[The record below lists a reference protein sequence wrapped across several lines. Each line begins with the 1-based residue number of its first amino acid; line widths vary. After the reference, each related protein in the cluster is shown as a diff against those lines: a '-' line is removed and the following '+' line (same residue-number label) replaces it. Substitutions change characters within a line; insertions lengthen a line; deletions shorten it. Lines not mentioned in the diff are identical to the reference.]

1 VFLQSAIITIVLFT
15 YLITFAKK
23 YLKVSQS
30 TILQKYQN
38 SSLLN
43 QLNDLLDKNTKKL
56 FLSGITGSF
65 KSVVLAH
72 CINDEAHMVILND
85 KEEAAYFYNDLV
97 QLLGEDKIFFLPS
110 SYKRSPE
117 YGNIESS
124 NIILRTEALN
134 FLGANKKAGIVVSY
148 PLAIFEKVPTNEQL
162 SDYTLNITTKEK
174 LDISFV
180 TEVLNE
186 YQFQRVDFVYE
197 PGQYSVR
204 GSIIDIYSFAN
215 EDPYRIDFFG
225 DEVDSIRTFDLEN
238 QLSKTRL
245 DDIAIIPNLSTKNS
259 DINHISLFDFVNKKN
274 RIWVYDIDFIGANIE
289 EAHLKIK
296 HRHSQRE
303 KEENIPPL
311 DLFINKED
319 FLSQLESLYVIEFG
333 KKSYFS
339 ESVELTFQITP
350 QPVFNKNFDLLEED
364 LLSNEEK
371 GYKSFILSDNAKQ
384 HERLFAIFEDKESK
398 ASFTPLNKTLHEGFI
413 DHDISCCFYTD
424 HQIFERYHKFSLR
437 TDKARMAK
445 QALSLK
451 ELSRLNP
458 GDFVVHVD
466 HGIGRFGGL
475 VTSEVNG
482 KQQEAIRLVF
492 KDNDV
497 LLVSI
502 HSLHRISKYKSKDGD
517 APRINKLGT
526 AAWQKLKDKTKKKV
540 KDIARELISLYAQRK
555 QEPGFAYSPDSYLQ
569 TELEASFIY
578 EDTPDQ
584 EKSTRMV
591 KEAMERETPMDL
603 LVCGDVGF
611 GKTEIAIRAA
621 FKAVTDNKQVAILV
635 PTTILAMQHYNT
647 FKERLKDF
655 PCEIDYIS
663 RLRKP
668 KDIKQ
673 ALLRLKNGE
682 VNIIIGTHRLIGK
695 DVEFKDMGLLIID
708 EEQRFGVSIKEKLKR
723 IKVNVDTLTLTATPI
738 PRTLQFSLMGARD
751 LSILNTPPPNRHPI
765 LTELHT
771 INDEIIKEALSY
783 EIDRNGQ
790 VFFIHNRV
798 QNIYEVEAMVN
809 RILPSAKTIVAH
821 GQMDGPTLEKI
832 MLGFING
839 DFDVLIA
846 TTIIESG
853 LDIPNANTIV
863 INNAH
868 QFGLS
873 ELHQLRGRVG
883 RSNKKAF
890 CYLLAPPLTSV
901 TQEAR
906 RRLKIIE
913 EFSDLGSGFN
923 ISMQDLDI
931 RGAGNLLGGEQSG
944 FIADIG
950 FETYHRILNEAI
962 LELKETE
969 FKELYTQEITEAT
982 DKNIKFVSDCTIET
996 DARLLIPEDYVENI
1010 AERMQLYRKLDGLKD
1025 EEDLNKLNIEL
1036 IDRFGKIPD
1045 TTIEL
1050 IKVVQIRWLAIDL
1063 GIEKIIFKNNKLIIY
1078 FVSNQES
1085 PYYQSAVFS
1094 GILAYL
1100 QTQSKEVK
1108 MKEKSN
1114 KLSLVFPKVNSITQ
1128 IKSIF
1133 DEMHERVLNTQKNN

>member
-1 VFLQSAIITIVLFT
+1 MNQSN
-15 YLITFAKK
+15 
-23 YLKVSQS
+23 
-30 TILQKYQN
+30 ILSEYQN
-38 SSLLN
+38 N
-43 QLNDLLDKNTKKL
+43 PIFEQLKDAINKKEQHI
-56 FLSGITGSF
+56 FVSGTTGSF
-65 KSVVLAH
+65 KSVVLAKTLE
-72 CINDEAHMVILND
+72 NNAHLAILND
-85 KEEAAYFYNDLV
+85 KEEAAYFYNDLA
-97 QLLGEDKIFFLPS
+97 QLLGEDVVYFLPS
-110 SYKRSPE
+110 TYKRSPE
-117 YGNIESS
+117 YGNLESS

-134 FLGANKKAGIVVSY
+134 YLANTKKAGIVVTY
-148 PLAIFEKVPTNEQL
+148 PLALFEKVPTNSQL
-162 SDYTLNITTKEK
+162 EDATLNIKTGEQ

-186 YQFQRVDFVYE
+186 YQFERVDFVYE
-197 PGQYSVR
+197 PGQFSVR
-204 GSIIDIYSFAN
+204 GSIIDIYSFAH

-238 QLSKTRL
+238 QLSKTKL
-245 DDIAIIPNLSTKNS
+245 NDIAIIPNLSTG
-259 DINHISLFDFVNKKN
+259 DGLEHIPLLEFLNTETK
-274 RIWVYDIDFIGANIE
+274 IWAYDIDFIIE
-289 EAHLKIK
+289 KIKDAHLKIV
-296 HRHSQRE
+296 HRNSQKSE
-303 KEENIPPL
+303 DETIPSANQFVNGD
-311 DLFINKED
+311 DLQK
-319 FLSQLESLYVIEFG
+319 QLASKQSIQFG
-333 KKSYFS
+333 KKSYYKDACEIKFK
-339 ESVELTFQITP
+339 TTP
-350 QPVFNKNFDLLEED
+350 QPAFNKNFDLLEED
-364 LLSNEEK
+364 LLSKEEG
-371 GYKSFILSDNAKQ
+371 GYTCFILADNPKQ
-384 HERLFAIFEDKESK
+384 HERLTAIFEDKESK
-398 ASFTPLNKTLHEGFI
+398 VHYTAQSKTLHEGFI
-413 DHDISCCFYTD
+413 DHDQQNCFYTD

-437 TDKARMAK
+437 TDKARVAK
-445 QALSLK
+445 QAISLK
-451 ELSRLNP
+451 EISRLNP
-458 GDFVVHVD
+458 GDYVVHID

-475 VTSEVNG
+475 VNQEVNG
-482 KQQEAIRLVF
+482 KRQEAIRLVF
-492 KDNDV
+492 RDNDV

-502 HSLHRISKYKSKDGD
+502 HSLHRISKYKSKEGEP
-517 APRINKLGT
+517 PRINKLGT
-526 AAWQKLKDKTKKKV
+526 AAWQKVKDKTKKKV
-540 KDIARELISLYAQRK
+540 KDIARELIALYAQRK
-555 QEPGFAYSPDSYLQ
+555 QEPGYAFSPDSYLQ

-584 EKSTRMV
+584 EKSTRLV
-591 KEAMERETPMDL
+591 KEAMEKETPMDM

-621 FKAVTDNKQVAILV
+621 FKAVADNKQVAVLV

-647 FKERLKDF
+647 FRERLKDF
-655 PCEIDYIS
+655 PCEIDYVS

-668 KDIKQ
+668 KEIKQ
-673 ALLRLKNGE
+673 ALNNLKNGE
-682 VNIIIGTHRLIGK
+682 VNILIGTHRLIGK

-708 EEQRFGVSIKEKLKR
+708 EEQRFGVSIKEKLKK
-723 IKVNVDTLTLTATPI
+723 IKINVDTLTLTATPI

-771 INDEIIKEALSY
+771 INDEIIKEAISY

-798 QNIYEVEAMVN
+798 QNIFEVEAMVN
-809 RILPSAKTIVAH
+809 RIMPTVKTVVAH
-821 GQMDGPTLEKI
+821 GQMEGGQLEKI
-832 MLGFING
+832 MLDFING
-839 DFDVLIA
+839 DYDVLIA

-853 LDIPNANTIV
+853 LDIPNANTII
-863 INNAH
+863 INNANH
-868 QFGLS
+868 FGLS

-969 FKELYTQEITEAT
+969 FKDLYKEEINQAI

-996 DARLLIPEDYVENI
+996 DAKLLLPDDYVENV
-1010 AERMQLYRKLDGLKD
+1010 AERMQLYRKLDGLKNED
-1025 EEDLNKLNIEL
+1025 ELDAFKNEL
-1036 IDRFGKIPD
+1036 TDRFGQIPE
-1045 TTIEL
+1045 TSMEL
-1050 IKVVQIRWLAIDL
+1050 IQVVQIRWKAIDL

-1085 PYYQSAVFS
+1085 PYYQSPVFT
-1094 GILAYL
+1094 GILGYL
-1100 QTQSKEVK
+1100 QTKSKDVK
-1108 MKEKSN
+1108 MKEKGG
-1114 KLSLVFPKVNSITQ
+1114 KLSMVFPIIDTITSVKT
-1128 IKSIF
+1128 IFDDIHDSIF
-1133 DEMHERVLNTQKNN
+1133 TEK

>member
-1 VFLQSAIITIVLFT
+1 MSHSDILNKYNNSKLLTQFT
-15 YLITFAKK
+15 NHIK
-23 YLKVSQS
+23 
-30 TILQKYQN
+30 N
-38 SSLLN
+38 
-43 QLNDLLDKNTKKL
+43 NTKRL
-56 FLSGITGSF
+56 FLSGTTGSF
-65 KSVVLAH
+65 KSLLAAASLEKNQH
-72 CINDEAHMVILND
+72 LIILND
-85 KEEAAYFYNDLV
+85 KEEAAYFYNDLT
-97 QLLGEDKIFFLPS
+97 QLTGDEKIYFLPS

-117 YGNIESS
+117 YGNIDES

-134 FLGANKKAGIVVSY
+134 FLSSGNNDGIVVSY
-148 PLAIFEKVPTNEQL
+148 PLAIFEKVPTNQIL
-162 SDYTLNITTKEK
+162 NDCTLNIQTGEK

-186 YQFQRVDFVYE
+186 YEFKREDFVYE
-197 PGQYSVR
+197 PGQFSVR
-204 GSIIDIYSFAN
+204 GSIVDIYSFAN
-215 EDPYRIDFFG
+215 EDPYRVDFFG
-225 DEVDSIRTFDLEN
+225 DEVDSIRTFNLEN
-238 QLSKTRL
+238 QLSIEKL
-245 DDIAIIPNLSTKNS
+245 DKIAIIPN
-259 DINHISLFDFVNKKN
+259 INKQKDTEKISLVEFLSPEIFIWAYDFSF
-274 RIWVYDIDFIGANIE
+274 IYDNIA

-296 HRHSQRE
+296 HRENQRAE
-303 KEENIPPL
+303 SEAVPSLNLFNDNIEICTL
-311 DLFINKED
+311 IEHKKT
-319 FLSQLESLYVIEFG
+319 IEFG
-333 KKSYFS
+333 KKSFFKDS
-339 ESVELTFQITP
+339 LEITFNTSP
-350 QPVFNKNFDLLEED
+350 QPVFNKNFNLLEEN
-364 LLSNEEK
+364 LLTNEEK
-371 GYKSFILSDNAKQ
+371 GYERYILSDNPKQ
-384 HERLFAIFEDKESK
+384 HDRLRDIFKDLNSK
-398 ASFTPLNKTLHEGFI
+398 ISYTPLSTTLHEGFI
-413 DHDISCCFYTD
+413 DNDSKFCFYTD

-437 TDKARMAK
+437 TDKARIAK
-445 QALSLK
+445 QAISLK

-458 GDFVVHVD
+458 GDYVVHID

-475 VTSEVNG
+475 VTTNENG
-482 KQQEAIRLVF
+482 KPQEAIRLVF
-492 KDNDV
+492 RDNDI

-502 HSLHRISKYKSKDGD
+502 HSLHRISKYKSKDSEP
-517 APRINKLGT
+517 PRINKLGT
-526 AAWQKLKDKTKKKV
+526 TAWQKIKDKTKKKV

-555 QEPGFAYSPDSYLQ
+555 EEPGFAFSPDSYLQ

-584 EKSTRMV
+584 EKTTHLV
-591 KEAMERETPMDL
+591 KEAMEKDIPMDM

-621 FKAVTDNKQVAILV
+621 FKAVTDNKQVAVLV

-668 KDIKQ
+668 KEIKQ
-673 ALLRLKNGE
+673 ALTKLKTGE
-682 VNIIIGTHRLIGK
+682 ISIIIGTHRLIGK

-708 EEQRFGVSIKEKLKR
+708 EEQRFGVSIKEKLKK

-771 INDEIIKEALSY
+771 INDEIIKEAISY
-783 EIDRNGQ
+783 EVDRNGQ

-798 QNIYEVEAMVN
+798 QNIFEIEAMIN
-809 RILPSAKTIVAH
+809 RILPGVKTVVAH
-821 GQMDGPTLEKI
+821 GQMDGPQLEKI
-832 MLGFING
+832 MLDFING
-839 DFDVLIA
+839 DYDVLIA

-853 LDIPNANTIV
+853 LDIPNANTII
-863 INNAH
+863 INNANH
-868 QFGLS
+868 FGLS

-969 FKELYTQEITEAT
+969 FKELYKEEINRKA
-982 DKNIKFVSDCTIET
+982 DKNIQFVTDCSIET
-996 DARLLIPEDYVENI
+996 DALLVLPDQYIENV

-1025 EEDLNKLNIEL
+1025 EDELNNFKSEL
-1036 IDRFGKIPD
+1036 IDRFGPIPE
-1045 TTIEL
+1045 TTQELIQVVQLRWKAIEL
-1050 IKVVQIRWLAIDL
+1050 GV
-1063 GIEKIIFKNNKLIIY
+1063 EKIVYKNGKLLIY

-1085 PYYQSAVFS
+1085 PYYQSSIFTGILGFLQAKAKTAKMQEKNNKLRLAIPSVKDINTIKDLFDKIHSFVFS
-1094 GILAYL
+1094 G
-1100 QTQSKEVK
+1100 E
-1108 MKEKSN
+1108 
-1114 KLSLVFPKVNSITQ
+1114 
-1128 IKSIF
+1128 
-1133 DEMHERVLNTQKNN
+1133 

>member
-1 VFLQSAIITIVLFT
+1 M
-15 YLITFAKK
+15 
-23 YLKVSQS
+23 SQS
-30 TILQKYQN
+30 EILNKYNTSKLLTQLKNLIKDN
-38 SSLLN
+38 S
-43 QLNDLLDKNTKKL
+43 KRL
-56 FLSGITGSF
+56 FLSGATGSF
-65 KSVVLAH
+65 KSLLVAESLNNNQH
-72 CINDEAHMVILND
+72 LIILND
-85 KEEAAYFYNDLV
+85 KEEAAYFYNDLI
-97 QLLGEDKIFFLPS
+97 QLIGDEKIYFLPS

-117 YGNIESS
+117 YGNVDAS

-134 FLGANKKAGIVVSY
+134 FLSSGENDGIVVSY
-148 PLAIFEKVPTNEQL
+148 PLAIFEKVPTNEL
-162 SDYTLNITTKEK
+162 LNDCTLNIKTGEK

-186 YQFQRVDFVYE
+186 YEFNREDFVYE
-197 PGQYSVR
+197 PGQFSVR
-204 GSIIDIYSFAN
+204 GSIVDIYSFAN

-238 QLSKTRL
+238 QLSIEKL
-245 DDIAIIPNLSTKNS
+245 DKIAIIPN
-259 DINHISLFDFVNKKN
+259 INKQQDTDKISLFDFLSPDTF
-274 RIWVYDIDFIGANIE
+274 IWAYDFNFIFDNIA

-296 HRHSQRE
+296 HRNSQRE
-303 KEENIPPL
+303 ESEEVPSL
-311 DLFINKED
+311 SLFCDETEIHKRIIEKKT
-319 FLSQLESLYVIEFG
+319 IEFG
-333 KKSYFS
+333 KKSIFKDS
-339 ESVELTFQITP
+339 TEITFNTSP
-350 QPVFNKNFDLLEED
+350 QPAFNKNFNLLEED

-371 GYKSFILSDNAKQ
+371 GYERYILSDNPKQ
-384 HERLFAIFEDKESK
+384 HDRLRDIFKDLNSK
-398 ASFTPLNKTLHEGFI
+398 ISYTPLSKTLHEGFI
-413 DHDISCCFYTD
+413 DNDSKFCFYTD

-437 TDKARMAK
+437 TDKARIAK
-445 QALSLK
+445 QAISLK

-458 GDFVVHVD
+458 GDYVVHVD

-475 VTSEVNG
+475 VTTNENG
-482 KQQEAIRLVF
+482 KPQEAIRLVF
-492 KDNDV
+492 RDNDI

-502 HSLHRISKYKSKDGD
+502 HSLHRISKYKSKDSEP
-517 APRINKLGT
+517 PRINKLGT
-526 AAWQKLKDKTKKKV
+526 AAWQKIKDKTKKKV

-555 QEPGFAYSPDSYLQ
+555 QEPGFAFSPDSYLQ

-584 EKSTRMV
+584 EKTTQLV
-591 KEAMERETPMDL
+591 KEAMEKDTPMDM

-621 FKAVTDNKQVAILV
+621 FKAVTDNKQVAVLV

-673 ALLRLKNGE
+673 ALTKLKTGE
-682 VNIIIGTHRLIGK
+682 VSIIIGTHRLIGK

-708 EEQRFGVSIKEKLKR
+708 EEQRFGVSIKEKLKK

-771 INDEIIKEALSY
+771 INDEIIKEAISY
-783 EIDRNGQ
+783 EVDRNGQ

-798 QNIYEVEAMVN
+798 QNIFEIEAMIN
-809 RILPSAKTIVAH
+809 RILPEVKTVVAH
-821 GQMDGPTLEKI
+821 GQMDGPQLEKI
-832 MLGFING
+832 MLDFING
-839 DFDVLIA
+839 DYDVLIA

-853 LDIPNANTIV
+853 LDIPNANTII
-863 INNAH
+863 INNANH
-868 QFGLS
+868 FGLS

-969 FKELYTQEITEAT
+969 FKELYEEEIHQKA
-982 DKNIKFVSDCTIET
+982 DKNIQFVTDCTIET
-996 DARLLIPEDYVENI
+996 DALLVLPDQYIENV

-1025 EEDLNKLNIEL
+1025 EEELNGFKSEL
-1036 IDRFGKIPD
+1036 ADRFGPIPE
-1045 TTIEL
+1045 TTEEL
-1050 IKVVQIRWLAIDL
+1050 IQVVQIRWKAIEL
-1063 GIEKIIFKNNKLIIY
+1063 GVEKIVFKNGKLLIY

-1085 PYYQSAVFS
+1085 PYYQSPVFTGILGFLQAKAKTAKMQEKNNKLRLAIPSVKDISKIKQLFDNIHSFVFS
-1094 GILAYL
+1094 
-1100 QTQSKEVK
+1100 E
-1108 MKEKSN
+1108 E
-1114 KLSLVFPKVNSITQ
+1114 
-1128 IKSIF
+1128 
-1133 DEMHERVLNTQKNN
+1133 

>member
-1 VFLQSAIITIVLFT
+1 MVQSEILNKYNNSKLLTQLKN
-15 YLITFAKK
+15 LIK
-23 YLKVSQS
+23 
-30 TILQKYQN
+30 
-38 SSLLN
+38 
-43 QLNDLLDKNTKKL
+43 DNTKRL
-56 FLSGITGSF
+56 FLSGTTGSF
-65 KSVVLAH
+65 KSLLVAQTYCNNQH
-72 CINDEAHMVILND
+72 FIILND
-85 KEEAAYFYNDLV
+85 KEEAAYFYNDLT
-97 QLLGEDKIFFLPS
+97 QLIGDENVYFLPS
-110 SYKRSPE
+110 TYKRSPE
-117 YGNIESS
+117 YGNIDSS

-134 FLGANKKAGIVVSY
+134 FLSSSTNEGIVVSY
-148 PLAIFEKVPTNEQL
+148 PTAIFEKVPSNQSL
-162 SDYTLNITTKEK
+162 NDCTLNIKTGEK

-186 YQFQRVDFVYE
+186 YEFKREDFVYE
-197 PGQYSVR
+197 PGQFSVR
-204 GSIIDIYSFAN
+204 GSIVDIYSFAN

-238 QLSKTRL
+238 QLSIEKL
-245 DDIAIIPNLSTKNS
+245 DKIAIIPN
-259 DINHISLFDFVNKKN
+259 INKQQETDKISLFEFLGKDII
-274 RIWVYDIDFIGANIE
+274 IWAYDINFISDNIKD
-289 EAHLKIK
+289 AHLKIK
-296 HRHSQRE
+296 HRNSQ
-303 KEENIPPL
+303 KEESENIPSESNFSNEL
-311 DLFINKED
+311 EIINL
-319 FLSQLESLYVIEFG
+319 LSSKKTIEFG
-333 KKSYFS
+333 KRSYFKDYT
-339 ESVELTFQITP
+339 ELKFNTSP
-350 QPVFNKNFDLLEED
+350 QPTFNKNFNLLEQD

-371 GYKSFILSDNAKQ
+371 GYDRFILSDNPKQ
-384 HERLFAIFEDKESK
+384 HDRLRDIFNDLNSK
-398 ASFTPLNKTLHEGFI
+398 ISYTPLSKTLHEGFI
-413 DHDISCCFYTD
+413 DNDSKYCFYTD
-424 HQIFERYHKFSLR
+424 HQIFERYHKFNLR
-437 TDKARMAK
+437 TDKSRIAK
-445 QALSLK
+445 QAISLK

-458 GDFVVHVD
+458 GDYVVHVD

-475 VTSEVNG
+475 VTTNENG
-482 KQQEAIRLVF
+482 KPQEAIRLVF
-492 KDNDV
+492 RDNDI

-502 HSLHRISKYKSKDGD
+502 HSLHRISKYKSKDSEP
-517 APRINKLGT
+517 PRINKLGT
-526 AAWQKLKDKTKKKV
+526 AAWQKIKDKTKKKV

-584 EKSTRMV
+584 EKSTRLV
-591 KEAMERETPMDL
+591 KEAMEKNTPMDM

-621 FKAVTDNKQVAILV
+621 FKAITDNKQVAVLV

-655 PCEIDYIS
+655 PCEINYIS

-668 KDIKQ
+668 KEIKQ
-673 ALLRLKNGE
+673 ALTQLKTGE

-695 DVEFKDMGLLIID
+695 DVEFKDLGLLIID
-708 EEQRFGVSIKEKLKR
+708 EEQRFGVSIKEKLKK

-771 INDEIIKEALSY
+771 INDEIIKEAISY
-783 EIDRNGQ
+783 EVDRNGQ

-798 QNIYEVEAMVN
+798 QNIFEIEAMVN
-809 RILPSAKTIVAH
+809 RILPEVKTVVAH
-821 GQMDGPTLEKI
+821 GQMDGPQLEKI
-832 MLGFING
+832 MLDFING

-853 LDIPNANTIV
+853 LDIPNANTII
-863 INNAH
+863 INNANH
-868 QFGLS
+868 FGLS

-923 ISMQDLDI
+923 IAMQDLDI

-969 FKELYTQEITEAT
+969 FKELYEEEINQKA
-982 DKNIKFVSDCTIET
+982 DKNIQFVTDCTIET
-996 DARLLIPEDYVENI
+996 DALLVLPDQYIENV

-1025 EEDLNKLNIEL
+1025 EEELDSFNAEL
-1036 IDRFGKIPD
+1036 IDRFGPIPE
-1045 TTIEL
+1045 TTQEL
-1050 IKVVQIRWLAIDL
+1050 IQVVQIRWKAIEL
-1063 GIEKIIFKNNKLIIY
+1063 GIEKIVFKNGKLLIY

-1085 PYYQSAVFS
+1085 PYYQSPVFT
-1094 GILAYL
+1094 GILGYL
-1100 QTQSKEVK
+1100 QTQAKTAK
-1108 MKEKSN
+1108 MQEKNN
-1114 KLSLVFPKVNSITQ
+1114 KLRLTFSSIKDINTIKQLFDNLHSHVFS
-1128 IKSIF
+1128 
-1133 DEMHERVLNTQKNN
+1133 EE

>member
-1 VFLQSAIITIVLFT
+1 MTQSIILNKYSSSDQIN
-15 YLITFAKK
+15 LIKSLIKEKK
-23 YLKVSQS
+23 QR
-30 TILQKYQN
+30 
-38 SSLLN
+38 
-43 QLNDLLDKNTKKL
+43 L
-56 FLSGITGSF
+56 FLSGTTGSF
-65 KSVVLAH
+65 KSILVAGALDKNQHLVV
-72 CINDEAHMVILND
+72 LND
-85 KEEAAYFYNDLV
+85 KEEAAYFYNDLI
-97 QLLGEDKIFFLPS
+97 QLLGDDNVYFLPS
-110 SYKRSPE
+110 TYKRSPE
-117 YGNIESS
+117 YGNIDDS

-134 FLGANKKAGIVVSY
+134 FLSTQNTQGIVVSY
-148 PLAIFEKVPTNEQL
+148 PLAIFEKVPTNENL
-162 SDYTLNITTKEK
+162 NDCTLNIKTGEK

-180 TEVLNE
+180 TEMLNE
-186 YQFQRVDFVYE
+186 YEFKRVDFVYE
-197 PGQYSVR
+197 PGQFSVR
-204 GSIIDIYSFAN
+204 GSIVDIYSFAN

-238 QLSKTRL
+238 QLSIHKL
-245 DDIAIIPNLSTKNS
+245 DSIAIIPNLNNQQNS
-259 DINHISLFDFVNKKN
+259 DKISLINFLSPETTV
-274 RIWVYDIDFIGANIE
+274 WTYDINFISDKIK
-289 EAHLKIK
+289 EAHIKIK
-296 HRHSQRE
+296 HRHSE
-303 KEENIPPL
+303 KSESETIPSL
-311 DLFINKED
+311 NNFIDKSEII
-319 FLSQLESLYVIEFG
+319 SSLESLNTVEFG
-333 KKSYFS
+333 KKSFFKEYKEISFNTS
-339 ESVELTFQITP
+339 P
-350 QPVFNKNFDLLEED
+350 QPAFNKNFDLLEQD
-364 LLSNEEK
+364 LLTNEEK
-371 GYKSFILSDNAKQ
+371 GYERFILSDNPKQ
-384 HERLFAIFEDKESK
+384 HERLRDIFKDLDSTI
-398 ASFTPLNKTLHEGFI
+398 SFTPLEKTLHEGFI
-413 DHDISCCFYTD
+413 DHDSNFCFYTD

-437 TDKARMAK
+437 TDKARIAK
-445 QALSLK
+445 QAISLK

-458 GDFVVHVD
+458 GDYVVHVD

-475 VTSEVNG
+475 VTSNVNG
-482 KQQEAIRLVF
+482 KPQEAIRLVF
-492 KDNDV
+492 RDNDV

-502 HSLHRISKYKSKDGD
+502 HSLHRISKYKSKDGEP
-517 APRINKLGT
+517 PRINKLGT
-526 AAWQKLKDKTKKKV
+526 AAWQKIKDKTKKKV

-555 QEPGFAYSPDSYLQ
+555 QEPGFAFSPDSYLQ

-584 EKSTRMV
+584 EKSTRLV
-591 KEAMERETPMDL
+591 KEAMEKETPMDM

-621 FKAVTDNKQVAILV
+621 FKAITDNKQVAVLV
-635 PTTILAMQHYNT
+635 PTTILAMQHFNT
-647 FKERLKDF
+647 FKDRLKDF

-668 KDIKQ
+668 KEIKQ
-673 ALLRLKNGE
+673 ALNRLKTGE
-682 VNIIIGTHRLIGK
+682 LNIIIGTHRLIGK

-708 EEQRFGVSIKEKLKR
+708 EEQRFGVSIKEKLKK
-723 IKVNVDTLTLTATPI
+723 IKINVDTLTLTATPI

-771 INDEIIKEALSY
+771 INDEIIKEAISY

-798 QNIYEVEAMVN
+798 QNIFEIEAMIN
-809 RILPSAKTIVAH
+809 RILPNVKTIVAH
-821 GQMDGPTLEKI
+821 GQMDGPQLEKI

-839 DFDVLIA
+839 DYDVLIA

-853 LDIPNANTIV
+853 LDIPNANTII
-863 INNAH
+863 INNANH
-868 QFGLS
+868 FGLS

-969 FKELYTQEITEAT
+969 FKDLYQEEINQKV
-982 DKNIKFVSDCTIET
+982 DKNIQFVNDCTIET
-996 DARLLIPEDYVENI
+996 DALLVIPDTYVENV

-1025 EEDLNKLNIEL
+1025 ENEL
-1036 IDRFGKIPD
+1036 EEFRSELTDRFGPIPD
-1045 TTIEL
+1045 SSLEL
-1050 IKVVQIRWLAIDL
+1050 IQVVQIRWKAIEL
-1063 GIEKIIFKNNKLIIY
+1063 GVEKIIFKNNKLLIY

-1085 PYYQSAVFS
+1085 PYYQSPVFTS
-1094 GILAYL
+1094 ILGYL
-1100 QTQSKEVK
+1100 QTKAKTAK
-1108 MKEKSN
+1108 MQEKNN
-1114 KLSLVFPKVNSITQ
+1114 KLRLAVPSIKNVNG
-1128 IKSIF
+1128 IKQLFDDMHNHIF
-1133 DEMHERVLNTQKNN
+1133 TEN

>member
-1 VFLQSAIITIVLFT
+1 MSPSNIIN
-15 YLITFAKK
+15 
-23 YLKVSQS
+23 Q
-30 TILQKYQN
+30 YQN
-38 SSLLN
+38 NPLIN
-43 QLNDLLDKNTKKL
+43 QLNEAINQHKNI
-56 FLSGITGSF
+56 FASGTTGSF
-65 KSVVLAH
+65 KSVVLAS
-72 CINDEAHMVILND
+72 CYPNGAHLAIMSD
-85 KEEAAYFYNDLV
+85 KEEAAYYYNDLA
-97 QLLGEDKIFFLPS
+97 QLIGEDQVYFLPS
-110 SYKRSPE
+110 TYKRSPE
-117 YGNIESS
+117 YGNLEPS

-134 FLGANKKAGIVVSY
+134 YLANTKKPGIVVTY
-148 PLAIFEKVPTNEQL
+148 PLALFEKVPSNEL
-162 SDYTLNITTKEK
+162 LHDSTLNIKTGEQ
-174 LDISFV
+174 LDIAFV

-186 YQFQRVDFVYE
+186 YKFQRVDFVYE
-197 PGQYSVR
+197 PGQFSVR

-215 EDPYRIDFFG
+215 EEPYRVDFWG

-238 QLSKTRL
+238 QLSIAKL
-245 DDIAIIPNLSTKNS
+245 DEIAIIPKLNSNQENHVSLLEFIKPETK
-259 DINHISLFDFVNKKN
+259 
-274 RIWVYDIDFIGANIE
+274 IWAYDIDFI
-289 EAHLKIK
+289 LSKIK
-296 HRHSQRE
+296 EAYSKVIHRQSQRSE
-303 KEENIPPL
+303 DPTIPSPEIFVDAVIL
-311 DLFINKED
+311 QTQINGHTT
-319 FLSQLESLYVIEFG
+319 IEMG
-333 KKSYFS
+333 KR
-339 ESVELTFQITP
+339 SVYTDAFEVKFKTTP

-364 LLSNEEK
+364 LVSKDEQ
-371 GYKSFILSDNAKQ
+371 GYNCVILADNPKQ
-384 HERLFAIFEDKESK
+384 HERLKAIFEDKESTVK
-398 ASFTPLNKTLHEGFI
+398 YTAQDKTLHEGFI
-413 DHDISCCFYTD
+413 DHNIKVCYYTD

-437 TDKARMAK
+437 TDKARIAK
-445 QALSLK
+445 QAISLK

-458 GDFVVHVD
+458 GDYVVHVD

-482 KQQEAIRLVF
+482 KKQEAIRLVF
-492 KDNDV
+492 RDNDV

-502 HSLHRISKYKSKDGD
+502 HSLHRISKYKSKEGE
-517 APRINKLGT
+517 PPKINKLGT
-526 AAWQKLKDKTKKKV
+526 AAWQKIKDKTKKKV

-555 QEPGFAYSPDSYLQ
+555 QEPGFSYSPDSYLQ

-591 KEAMERETPMDL
+591 KEAMEKPTPMDM

-647 FKERLKDF
+647 FRERLKDF

-668 KDIKQ
+668 KEIKN
-673 ALLRLKNGE
+673 ALTKLKTGE
-682 VNIIIGTHRLIGK
+682 INVIIGTHRLIGK

-708 EEQRFGVSIKEKLKR
+708 EEQRFGVSIKEKLKKL
-723 IKVNVDTLTLTATPI
+723 KVNVDTLTLTATPI

-771 INDEIIKEALSY
+771 INDEIIKEAISY

-798 QNIYEVEAMVN
+798 QNIFEIEAMVN
-809 RILPSAKTIVAH
+809 RILPQVKTIVAH
-821 GQMDGPTLEKI
+821 GQMDGPQLEKI

-839 DFDVLIA
+839 DYDVLIA

-853 LDIPNANTIV
+853 LDIPNANTII
-863 INNAH
+863 INNANH
-868 QFGLS
+868 FGLS

-890 CYLLAPPLTSV
+890 CYLMAPPLTSV

-923 ISMQDLDI
+923 IAMQDLDI

-969 FKELYTQEITEAT
+969 FKELYQEEINQAA

-996 DARLLIPEDYVENI
+996 DARLLLPEEYVENV

-1025 EEDLNKLNIEL
+1025 QMELTAFENELN
-1036 IDRFGKIPD
+1036 DRFGNIPE
-1045 TTIEL
+1045 TTQEL

-1063 GIEKIIFKNNKLIIY
+1063 GVEKIVYKNNKLIIY

-1085 PYYQSAVFS
+1085 PYYQSPVFTK
-1094 GILAYL
+1094 ILAYL
-1100 QTQSKEVK
+1100 QHNAKEAK
-1108 MKEKSN
+1108 MKEKAG
-1114 KLSLVFPKVNSITQ
+1114 KLSLVFNKADGISF
-1128 IKSIF
+1128 IKDLF
-1133 DEMHERVLNTQKNN
+1133 DKMYRFVFDTSEKEAQ

>member
-1 VFLQSAIITIVLFT
+1 MNQSI
-15 YLITFAKK
+15 
-23 YLKVSQS
+23 
-30 TILQKYQN
+30 
-38 SSLLN
+38 LLN
-43 QLNDLLDKNTKKL
+43 KYSSSDKINQIKTLIKDNKQRL
-56 FLSGITGSF
+56 FLSGTTGSF
-65 KSVVLAH
+65 KSLLVAKALDNNQHLVV
-72 CINDEAHMVILND
+72 LND
-85 KEEAAYFYNDLV
+85 KEEAAYFYNDLI
-97 QLLGEDKIFFLPS
+97 QLLGDDNIYFLPS
-110 SYKRSPE
+110 TYKRSPE
-117 YGNIESS
+117 YGNIDDS

-134 FLGANKKAGIVVSY
+134 FLSTQNKKGIVVSY
-148 PLAIFEKVPTNEQL
+148 PLAIFEKVPTNQNLNEC
-162 SDYTLNITTKEK
+162 TLNLKTGEK

-180 TEVLNE
+180 TEMLNE
-186 YQFQRVDFVYE
+186 YEFKRVDFVYE
-197 PGQYSVR
+197 PGQFSVR
-204 GSIIDIYSFAN
+204 GSIVDIYSFAN

-225 DEVDSIRTFDLEN
+225 NEVDSIRTFDLEN
-238 QLSKTRL
+238 QLSIHKL
-245 DDIAIIPNLSTKNS
+245 DSIAIIPNLNNQQNS
-259 DINHISLFDFVNKKN
+259 DKISLINFLNPQTTV
-274 RIWVYDIDFIGANIE
+274 WTYDINFISDKIK
-289 EAHLKIK
+289 EAHIKIK
-296 HRHSQRE
+296 HRHSE
-303 KEENIPPL
+303 KSESEGETIPSL
-311 DLFINKED
+311 NNFIDKSEIISSFKDLNT
-319 FLSQLESLYVIEFG
+319 VEFG
-333 KKSYFS
+333 KKSFFKEYKEISFNVS
-339 ESVELTFQITP
+339 P
-350 QPVFNKNFDLLEED
+350 QPAFNKNFDLLEQD
-364 LLSNEEK
+364 LLNNEEK
-371 GYKSFILSDNAKQ
+371 GYERFILSDNAKQ
-384 HERLFAIFEDKESK
+384 HERLRDIFKDLDSRV
-398 ASFTPLNKTLHEGFI
+398 SFTPLEKTLHEGFI
-413 DHDISCCFYTD
+413 DHDSNYCFYTD

-437 TDKARMAK
+437 TDKARIAK
-445 QALSLK
+445 QAISLK

-458 GDFVVHVD
+458 GDYVVHVD

-475 VTSEVNG
+475 VTTNVNG
-482 KQQEAIRLVF
+482 KPQEAIRLVF
-492 KDNDV
+492 RDNDV

-502 HSLHRISKYKSKDGD
+502 HSLHRISKYKSKDGEP
-517 APRINKLGT
+517 PRINKLGT
-526 AAWQKLKDKTKKKV
+526 AAWQKIKDKTKKKV

-555 QEPGFAYSPDSYLQ
+555 QEPGFAFSPDSYLQ

-584 EKSTRMV
+584 EKSTRLV
-591 KEAMERETPMDL
+591 KEAMEKETPMDM

-621 FKAVTDNKQVAILV
+621 FKAITDNKQVAVLV
-635 PTTILAMQHYNT
+635 PTTILAMQHFNT
-647 FKERLKDF
+647 FKDRLKDF

-673 ALLRLKNGE
+673 ALNRLKTGE
-682 VNIIIGTHRLIGK
+682 LNIIIGTHRLIGK

-708 EEQRFGVSIKEKLKR
+708 EEQRFGVSIKEKLKK

-771 INDEIIKEALSY
+771 INDEIIKEAISY

-798 QNIYEVEAMVN
+798 QNIFEIEAMIN
-809 RILPSAKTIVAH
+809 RILPNVKTIVAH
-821 GQMDGPTLEKI
+821 GQMDGPQLEKI

-839 DFDVLIA
+839 DYDVLIA

-853 LDIPNANTIV
+853 LDIPNANTII
-863 INNAH
+863 INNANH
-868 QFGLS
+868 FGLS

-969 FKELYTQEITEAT
+969 FKDLYQEEINQKA
-982 DKNIKFVSDCTIET
+982 DKNIQFVNDCTIET
-996 DARLLIPEDYVENI
+996 DALLVIPDTYVENV

-1025 EEDLNKLNIEL
+1025 ENELEEFRSEL
-1036 IDRFGKIPD
+1036 IDRFGPIPD
-1045 TTIEL
+1045 SSLEL
-1050 IKVVQIRWLAIDL
+1050 IQVVQIRWKAIEL
-1063 GIEKIIFKNNKLIIY
+1063 GVEKIIFKNNKLLIY
-1078 FVSNQES
+1078 FVTNQDS
-1085 PYYQSAVFS
+1085 PYYQSSVFTS
-1094 GILAYL
+1094 ILGYL
-1100 QTQSKEVK
+1100 QTKAKTAK
-1108 MKEKSN
+1108 MQEKNN
-1114 KLSLVFPKVNSITQ
+1114 KLRLAVPSIKSVNSIKELFDNIHTH
-1128 IKSIF
+1128 IF
-1133 DEMHERVLNTQKNN
+1133 IEN

>member
-1 VFLQSAIITIVLFT
+1 VNQSSIL
-15 YLITFAKK
+15 
-23 YLKVSQS
+23 S
-30 TILQKYQN
+30 TYQN
-38 SSLLN
+38 SPLIQELQN
-43 QLNDLLDKNTKKL
+43 ALGKENKHI

-65 KSVVLAH
+65 KSVTLSSCIKKGLHLA
-72 CINDEAHMVILND
+72 IMND

-97 QLLGEDKIFFLPS
+97 QLTEEDKVYFLPS
-110 SYKRSPE
+110 TYKRSPE
-117 YGNIESS
+117 YGNIEPS

-134 FLGANKKAGIVVSY
+134 YLSNSASEGIVVTY
-148 PLAIFEKVPTNEQL
+148 PLAVFEKVPTNQNL
-162 SDYTLNITTKEK
+162 KDSTLNVKTGEL

-186 YQFQRVDFVYE
+186 YQFTRVDFVYE

-225 DEVDSIRTFDLEN
+225 DEVDSIRTFDIEN
-238 QLSKTRL
+238 QLSKHKL
-245 DDIAIIPNLSTKNS
+245 ESIAIIPNLSGENT
-259 DINHISLFDFVNKKN
+259 DIEYTSLFDFLHSDTFVWAYDVNFISSSIKEAHYKIKT
-274 RIWVYDIDFIGANIE
+274 RISQKAENEKIPSLNHFIE
-289 EAHLKIK
+289 ESIFLNQI
-296 HRHSQRE
+296 E
-303 KEENIPPL
+303 KSNT
-311 DLFINKED
+311 
-319 FLSQLESLYVIEFG
+319 VEFG
-333 KKSYFS
+333 KKSFFKQHQKIIFN
-339 ESVELTFQITP
+339 TTP
-350 QPVFNKNFDLLEED
+350 QPVFHKNFDLLEED
-364 LLSNEEK
+364 LLRKEEE
-371 GYKSFILSDNAKQ
+371 GYSRYILSDNPKQ
-384 HERLFAIFEDKESK
+384 HERLTAIFEDKDSK
-398 ASFTPLNKTLHEGFI
+398 ILFTPYNKTLHEGFI
-413 DHDISCCFYTD
+413 DHDQKCCFYTD

-437 TDKARMAK
+437 TDKARIAK
-445 QALSLK
+445 QAVSLK

-458 GDFVVHVD
+458 GDYVVHID

-475 VTSEVNG
+475 VTTDVNG
-482 KQQEAIRLVF
+482 KPQEAIRLIF

-502 HSLHRISKYKSKDGD
+502 HSLHRISKYKSKDSEP
-517 APRINKLGT
+517 PRINKLGT
-526 AAWQKLKDKTKKKV
+526 AAWQKIKDKTKKKV
-540 KDIARELISLYAQRK
+540 KDIARELIALYAKRK
-555 QEPGFAYSPDSYLQ
+555 EEPGYAFSPDSYLQ

-584 EKSTRMV
+584 EKSTRLV
-591 KEAMERETPMDL
+591 KEAMEKSTPMDM

-621 FKAVTDNKQVAILV
+621 FKSVADNKQVAVLV

-668 KDIKQ
+668 KEIKN
-673 ALLRLKNGE
+673 ALTRLKNGE
-682 VNIIIGTHRLIGK
+682 LNIIIGTHRLIGK

-708 EEQRFGVSIKEKLKR
+708 EEQRFGVSIKEKLKK

-765 LTELHT
+765 LTELHI
-771 INDEIIKEALSY
+771 INDEIIKEAISY
-783 EIDRNGQ
+783 EVDRNGQ

-798 QNIYEVEAMVN
+798 QNIFEIEAMIN
-809 RILPSAKTIVAH
+809 RILPEVKTVVAH
-821 GQMDGPTLEKI
+821 GQMEGQQLEKI

-853 LDIPNANTIV
+853 LDIPNANTII
-863 INNAH
+863 INNANH
-868 QFGLS
+868 FGLS

-890 CYLLAPPLTSV
+890 CYLLAPPLTSM

-969 FKELYTQEITEAT
+969 FKELYKEEINQINKE
-982 DKNIKFVSDCTIET
+982 NIKFVSDCTIET
-996 DARLLIPEDYVENI
+996 DAKLLFPDDYIENV
-1010 AERMQLYRKLDGLKD
+1010 AERMQLYRKLDGLKN
-1025 EEDLNKLNIEL
+1025 EEEL
-1036 IDRFGKIPD
+1036 DQFKTELTDRFGSIPE
-1045 TTIEL
+1045 TSLEL
-1050 IKVVQIRWLAIDL
+1050 MQVLQIRWLAIDL

-1085 PYYQSAVFS
+1085 PYYQSAVFT

-1100 QTQSKEVK
+1100 QTKDKKVKMQEKGNRLSMVFPAAKDIPEVK
-1108 MKEKSN
+1108 NIINEMY
-1114 KLSLVFPKVNSITQ
+1114 
-1128 IKSIF
+1128 KSIL
-1133 DEMHERVLNTQKNN
+1133 DAKS

>member
-1 VFLQSAIITIVLFT
+1 M
-15 YLITFAKK
+15 
-23 YLKVSQS
+23 SQS
-30 TILQKYQN
+30 NILREYQN
-38 SSLLN
+38 NPLIDRVKTAITDTR
-43 QLNDLLDKNTKKL
+43 QHIFIEGT
-56 FLSGITGSF
+56 TGSF
-65 KSVVLAH
+65 KSVLMATCLGKHSYLAV
-72 CINDEAHMVILND
+72 MND

-97 QLLGEDKIFFLPS
+97 QLIGEENVYFLPS
-110 SYKRSPE
+110 TYKRSPE
-117 YGNIESS
+117 YGNLESS

-134 FLGANKKAGIVVSY
+134 YLANTKKPGIVVSY
-148 PLAIFEKVPTNEQL
+148 PLAFFEKVPNNTQL
-162 SDYTLNITTKEK
+162 KDATLNIKNGEQ

-186 YQFQRVDFVYE
+186 YKFERVDFVYE
-197 PGQYSVR
+197 PGQFSVR

-225 DEVDSIRTFDLEN
+225 DEVDTIRTFDLEN
-238 QLSKTRL
+238 QLSKTKL
-245 DDIAIIPNLSTKNS
+245 SEIAIIPNLSTA
-259 DINHISLFDFVNKKN
+259 NHNDNISLLDFIDTETRV
-274 RIWVYDIDFIGANIE
+274 WAYDIDYIV
-289 EAHLKIK
+289 HKIK
-296 HRHSQRE
+296 DAHTKIVHRNSQRSE
-303 KEENIPPL
+303 DQSIPSPEMFVDGETIL
-311 DLFINKED
+311 E
-319 FLSQLESLYVIEFG
+319 QLNHKQCVEFG
-333 KKSYFS
+333 KKSTFKNA
-339 ESVELTFQITP
+339 LTITFKTTP
-350 QPVFNKNFDLLEED
+350 QPAFNKNFDLLQED
-364 LLSNEEK
+364 LISKEEG
-371 GYKSFILSDNAKQ
+371 GYRTFILADNPKQ
-384 HERLFAIFEDKESK
+384 HERLSAIFEDKGSRVNY
-398 ASFTPLNKTLHEGFI
+398 AAQNKTLHEGFI
-413 DHDISCCFYTD
+413 DHDLQLCFYTD

-437 TDKARMAK
+437 TDRARIAK
-445 QALSLK
+445 QAISLK
-451 ELSRLNP
+451 EISRLNP
-458 GDFVVHVD
+458 GDYVVHVD

-475 VTSEVNG
+475 VTSDVNG
-482 KQQEAIRLVF
+482 KKQEVIRLVF

-502 HSLHRISKYKSKDGD
+502 HSLHRISKYKSKEGEP
-517 APRINKLGT
+517 PRINKLGT
-526 AAWQKLKDKTKKKV
+526 AAWQKIKDKTKKKV
-540 KDIARELISLYAQRK
+540 KDIARELIALYAKRK
-555 QEPGFAYSPDSYLQ
+555 QEPGFAFSPDSYLQ

-584 EKSTRMV
+584 EKSSRLV
-591 KEAMERETPMDL
+591 KEAMEKDTPMDM

-621 FKAVTDNKQVAILV
+621 FKAVADNKQVAVLV
-635 PTTILAMQHYNT
+635 PTTILAMQHYKT
-647 FKERLKDF
+647 FTERLKDF

-668 KDIKQ
+668 KEIKH
-673 ALLRLKNGE
+673 ALNRLKTGE
-682 VNIIIGTHRLIGK
+682 LNILIGTHRLIGK
-695 DVEFKDMGLLIID
+695 DVAFKDMGLLIID
-708 EEQRFGVSIKEKLKR
+708 EEQRFGVSIKEKLKK

-771 INDEIIKEALSY
+771 INDEIIKEAISY

-809 RILPSAKTIVAH
+809 RIMPTIKTVVAH
-821 GQMDGPTLEKI
+821 GQMEGRQLEKI
-832 MLGFING
+832 MLDFING
-839 DFDVLIA
+839 DYDVLIA

-853 LDIPNANTIV
+853 LDIPNANTII
-863 INNAH
+863 INNANH
-868 QFGLS
+868 FGLS

-923 ISMQDLDI
+923 ISMQDLDL

-969 FKELYTQEITEAT
+969 FKELYQEEINQVT
-982 DKNIKFVSDCTIET
+982 DKNIQFVSDCTIET
-996 DARLLIPEDYVENI
+996 DARLLLPDDYVENV

-1025 EEDLNKLNIEL
+1025 EEEL
-1036 IDRFGKIPD
+1036 EAYKSELTDRFGAIPSS
-1045 TTIEL
+1045 TLEL
-1050 IKVVQIRWLAIDL
+1050 IQVVQIRWHAIDL
-1063 GIEKIIFKNNKLIIY
+1063 GIEKIIFKNNKLMIH
-1078 FVSNQES
+1078 FVSNPES
-1085 PYYQSAVFS
+1085 PYYQSPVFT

-1100 QTQSKEVK
+1100 QTQAKNVK
-1108 MKEKSN
+1108 MQEKGG
-1114 KLSLVFPKVNSITQ
+1114 KLSMVFPSIDNITSVKKIFNDIHTSIFSKVNHNA
-1128 IKSIF
+1128 
-1133 DEMHERVLNTQKNN
+1133 D

>member
-1 VFLQSAIITIVLFT
+1 MVFLLLRLFFIIA
-15 YLITFAKK
+15 TFAQKF
-23 YLKVSQS
+23 YSVNQS
-30 TILQKYQN
+30 SILAEYQN
-38 SSLLN
+38 NPIVN
-43 QLNDLLDKNTKKL
+43 QLKEALRKKKHV
-56 FLSGITGSF
+56 FASGTTGSF
-65 KSVVLAH
+65 KSLVLASVLGDGSH
-72 CINDEAHMVILND
+72 LAILTD

-97 QLLGEDKIFFLPS
+97 QLLGEETVFFLPS
-110 SYKRSPE
+110 TYKRSPE
-117 YGNIESS
+117 YGNLESS

-134 FLGANKKAGIVVSY
+134 YLANVKKPGVVVTY
-148 PLAIFEKVPTNEQL
+148 PLALFEKVPTNNQL
-162 SDYTLNITTKEK
+162 KESTLNIKTDEQ

-186 YQFQRVDFVYE
+186 YGFEKVDFVYE
-197 PGQYSVR
+197 PGQFSVR

-238 QLSKTRL
+238 QLSKTKL
-245 DDIAIIPNLSTKNS
+245 NDIAIIPNLSTGGVEE
-259 DINHISLFDFVNKKN
+259 HIPLLDFLNPETK
-274 RIWVYDIDFIGANIE
+274 IWAYDIDFAIAKVKD
-289 EAHLKIK
+289 AYLKIV
-296 HRHSQRE
+296 HRNSQRE
-303 KEENIPPL
+303 EDEDIPSAGMFVDGGVL
-311 DLFINKED
+311 LK
-319 FLSQLESLYVIEFG
+319 QLESKQTIELG
-333 KKSYFS
+333 KR
-339 ESVELTFQITP
+339 SVYNDAFEIKFKTTP

-364 LLSNEEK
+364 LLSKEEG
-371 GYKSFILSDNAKQ
+371 GYKCFILADNPKQ
-384 HERLFAIFEDKESK
+384 HERLTAIFEDKESK
-398 ASFTPLNKTLHEGFI
+398 VNYTAQPKTLHEGFV
-413 DHDISCCFYTD
+413 DHDLQLCFYTD

-437 TDKARMAK
+437 TDKARIAK
-445 QALSLK
+445 QAISLK
-451 ELSRLNP
+451 EISRLNP
-458 GDFVVHVD
+458 GDYVVHVD

-475 VTSEVNG
+475 VASEVNG
-482 KQQEAIRLVF
+482 KKQEAIRLVF

-502 HSLHRISKYKSKDGD
+502 HSLHRISKYKGKDGEP
-517 APRINKLGT
+517 PRINKLGT
-526 AAWQKLKDKTKKKV
+526 AAWQKVKDKTKKKV
-540 KDIARELISLYAQRK
+540 KDIARELIALYAQRK
-555 QEPGFAYSPDSYLQ
+555 QEPGFAFSPDSYLQ

-584 EKSTRMV
+584 EKSTRLV
-591 KEAMERETPMDL
+591 KEAMEKETPMDM

-621 FKAVTDNKQVAILV
+621 FKAVADNKQVAVLV

-647 FKERLKDF
+647 FRERLKDF
-655 PCEIDYIS
+655 PCEIDYVS

-668 KDIKQ
+668 KEIKN
-673 ALLRLKNGE
+673 ALARLKSGE
-682 VNIIIGTHRLIGK
+682 VNVLIGTHRLIGK
-695 DVEFKDMGLLIID
+695 DVAFKDMGLLIID
-708 EEQRFGVSIKEKLKR
+708 EEQRFGVSIKEKLKK

-771 INDEIIKEALSY
+771 INDEIIKEAISY
-783 EIDRNGQ
+783 EIERNGQ

-798 QNIYEVEAMVN
+798 QNIFEVEAMVN
-809 RILPSAKTIVAH
+809 RILPSVKTVVAH
-821 GQMDGPTLEKI
+821 GQMDGPQLEKI

-853 LDIPNANTIV
+853 LDIPNANTII
-863 INNAH
+863 INNANH
-868 QFGLS
+868 FGLS

-890 CYLLAPPLTSV
+890 CYLLAPPPTSM

-969 FKELYTQEITEAT
+969 FKELYQEEINQAS
-982 DKNIKFVSDCTIET
+982 DKNVKFVTDCTIET
-996 DARLLIPEDYVENI
+996 DAKLLLPDDYVENV

-1025 EEDLNKLNIEL
+1025 EAEL
-1036 IDRFGKIPD
+1036 GSFRDELEDRFGTIPE
-1045 TTIEL
+1045 TTKEL
-1050 IKVVQIRWLAIDL
+1050 IQVVQIRWKAIDL
-1063 GIEKIIFKNNKLIIY
+1063 GIEKIIFKNNKLIMY
-1078 FVSNQES
+1078 FVTNQES
-1085 PYYQSAVFS
+1085 PYYQSPVFT
-1094 GILAYL
+1094 GILGYL
-1100 QTQSKEVK
+1100 QTKSKDVK
-1108 MKEKSN
+1108 MQEKGN
-1114 KLSLVFPKVNSITQ
+1114 KLSMVFPSIDKITDV
-1128 IKSIF
+1128 KSIF
-1133 DEMHERVLNTQKNN
+1133 DHMHESIFAEN

>member
-1 VFLQSAIITIVLFT
+1 MN
-15 YLITFAKK
+15 
-23 YLKVSQS
+23 QS
-30 TILQKYQN
+30 TILEKYRN
-38 SSLLN
+38 STLIN
-43 QLNDLLDKNTKKL
+43 QLKSAIEDDQLHIYA
-56 FLSGITGSF
+56 SGITGSF
-65 KSVVLAH
+65 KSVALASSISNLSH
-72 CINDEAHMVILND
+72 LAILND

-97 QLLGEDKIFFLPS
+97 QLVGQDQVFFLPS
-110 SYKRSPE
+110 TYKRSPE

-134 FLGANKKAGIVVSY
+134 YLGSAKKTGIVVTY
-148 PLAIFEKVPTNEQL
+148 PLAVIEKVPTNEHL
-162 SDYTLNITTKEK
+162 NSSTLNILNGEQ
-174 LDISFV
+174 LDVSFV
-180 TEVLNE
+180 IEVLNE
-186 YQFQRVDFVYE
+186 YKFERVDFVYE

-215 EDPYRIDFFG
+215 EDPFRIDFFG
-225 DEVDSIRTFDLEN
+225 DHVDSIRTFDLEN
-238 QLSKTRL
+238 QLSINKL
-245 DDIAIIPNLSTKNS
+245 DEIAIIPNLSNNKIDS
-259 DINHISLFDFVNKKN
+259 ERVSLLEFINPKT
-274 RIWVYDIDFIGANIE
+274 RIWAYDLSFITSKISE
-289 EAHLKIK
+289 TYTKIK
-296 HRHSQRE
+296 HRQSQINEDKSIPFLNFFISNQDFHSQISDR
-303 KEENIPPL
+303 
-311 DLFINKED
+311 
-319 FLSQLESLYVIEFG
+319 YTIEIG
-333 KKSYFS
+333 KKSNFNNP
-339 ESVELTFQITP
+339 VLITFNTIP
-350 QPVFNKNFDLLEED
+350 QPAFNKNFDLLEDDLHAHED
-364 LLSNEEK
+364 N
-371 GYKSFILSDNAKQ
+371 GYERYILSDNPKQ
-384 HERLFAIFEDKESK
+384 HERLKAIFDDKDSHV
-398 ASFTPLNKTLHEGFI
+398 SYTPIDKTLHEGFI
-413 DHDISCCFYTD
+413 DHDMQCCYYTD

-437 TDKARMAK
+437 TDKARIAK
-445 QALSLK
+445 QAISLK

-458 GDFVVHVD
+458 GDYVVHID

-482 KQQEAIRLVF
+482 KQQEAIRLIF

-502 HSLHRISKYKSKDGD
+502 HSLHRISKYKSKDSEP
-517 APRINKLGT
+517 PRINKLGT
-526 AAWQKLKDKTKKKV
+526 AAWQKIKDKTKKKV
-540 KDIARELISLYAQRK
+540 KDIARELIALYAQRK
-555 QEPGFAYSPDSYLQ
+555 QEPGFSFSPDSYLQ

-591 KEAMERETPMDL
+591 KEAMEKETPMDM

-621 FKAVTDNKQVAILV
+621 FKAVTDNKQVAVLV

-647 FKERLKDF
+647 FKERLVDF
-655 PCEIDYIS
+655 PCNIDYIS

-668 KDIKQ
+668 KEIKQ
-673 ALLRLKNGE
+673 ALTNLKTGE
-682 VNIIIGTHRLIGK
+682 LNIIIGTHRLIGK

-708 EEQRFGVSIKEKLKR
+708 EEQRFGVSIKEKLKK
-723 IKVNVDTLTLTATPI
+723 IKINVDTLTLTATPI

-771 INDEIIKEALSY
+771 INDEIIKEAITY

-798 QNIYEVEAMVN
+798 QNIYEIEAMVN
-809 RILPSAKTIVAH
+809 RILPNVKTIVAH

-839 DFDVLIA
+839 DYDVLIA

-853 LDIPNANTIV
+853 LDIPNANTII

-868 QFGLS
+868 HFGLS

-890 CYLLAPPLTSV
+890 CYLLAPPLTSI

-969 FKELYTQEITEAT
+969 FKELYQDEINQAT
-982 DKNIKFVSDCTIET
+982 DKNIQFVTDCTIET
-996 DARLLIPEDYVENI
+996 DAKLLFPDDYVENV
-1010 AERMQLYRKLDGLKD
+1010 AERMQLYRKLDGLSN
-1025 EEDLNKLNIEL
+1025 EEEL
-1036 IDRFGKIPD
+1036 LAFKEELTDRFGKIPE
-1045 TTIEL
+1045 TSLEL
-1050 IKVVQIRWLAIDL
+1050 ILVVQIRWLAIDL
-1063 GIEKIIFKNNKLIIY
+1063 GIEKIIFKNQKLIAY
-1078 FVSNQES
+1078 FVTNQES
-1085 PYYQSAVFS
+1085 PYYQSAVFT
-1094 GILAYL
+1094 GILSFL
-1100 QTQSKEVK
+1100 QTKSKNVK
-1108 MKEKSN
+1108 MKEKGN
-1114 KLSLVFPKVNSITQ
+1114 KLSMVFPHISDITA
-1128 IKSIF
+1128 IKDLITDIHLNIF
-1133 DEMHERVLNTQKNN
+1133 NKQN

>member
-1 VFLQSAIITIVLFT
+1 MNQSNI
-15 YLITFAKK
+15 
-23 YLKVSQS
+23 LKE
-30 TILQKYQN
+30 YQN
-38 SSLLN
+38 NPIIN
-43 QLNDLLDKNTKKL
+43 QVKTAIAETTQHI
-56 FLSGITGSF
+56 FIAGTTGSF
-65 KSVVLAH
+65 KSILMAASLDKDSH
-72 CINDEAHMVILND
+72 LVILND

-97 QLLGEDKIFFLPS
+97 QLIGEENVYFLPS
-110 SYKRSPE
+110 TYKRSPE
-117 YGNIESS
+117 YGNLESS

-134 FLGANKKAGIVVSY
+134 FLANTNKTGIVVSY
-148 PLAIFEKVPTNEQL
+148 PLALFEKVPTITQL
-162 SDYTLNITTKEK
+162 KDSTLNIKNGEQ

-186 YQFQRVDFVYE
+186 YLFQRVDFVYE
-197 PGQYSVR
+197 PGQFSVR

-238 QLSKTRL
+238 QLSKTKL
-245 DDIAIIPNLSTKNS
+245 DEIAIIPNLSSVNDKDN
-259 DINHISLFDFVNKKN
+259 ISLLDFVNRETKF
-274 RIWVYDIDFIGANIE
+274 WAYDIDFIAK
-289 EAHLKIK
+289 KIK
-296 HRHSQRE
+296 DVHVKIVHRHSQKSKDASVPSPDKFVNGE
-303 KEENIPPL
+303 TIHK
-311 DLFINKED
+311 
-319 FLSQLESLYVIEFG
+319 QLCNRQSIEFG
-333 KKSYFS
+333 KKS
-339 ESVELTFQITP
+339 TFKDAQEIKFKTTP

-364 LLSNEEK
+364 LIRKQES
-371 GYKSFILSDNAKQ
+371 GYKTFILADNPKQ
-384 HERLFAIFEDKESK
+384 HERLAAIFEDKGSEVNYI
-398 ASFTPLNKTLHEGFI
+398 AQDKTLHEGFI
-413 DHDISCCFYTD
+413 DHDLQLCFYTD

-437 TDKARMAK
+437 TDKARIAK
-445 QALSLK
+445 QAISLK
-451 ELSRLNP
+451 EISRLNP
-458 GDFVVHVD
+458 GDYVVHVD

-482 KQQEAIRLVF
+482 KKQEAIRLVF

-502 HSLHRISKYKSKDGD
+502 HSLHRISKYKSKEGEP
-517 APRINKLGT
+517 PRINKLGT
-526 AAWQKLKDKTKKKV
+526 AAWQKIKDKTKKKV
-540 KDIARELISLYAQRK
+540 KDIARELIALYAKRK
-555 QEPGFAYSPDSYLQ
+555 QEPGFAFTPDSYLQ

-584 EKSTRMV
+584 EKSTRLV
-591 KEAMERETPMDL
+591 KEAMEKDTPMDM

-621 FKAVTDNKQVAILV
+621 FKAVADNKQVAVLV
-635 PTTILAMQHYNT
+635 PTTILAMQHFKT
-647 FKERLKDF
+647 FTDRLKDF
-655 PCEIDYIS
+655 PCNIDYIS
-663 RLRKP
+663 RLRKT
-668 KDIKQ
+668 KDIKN
-673 ALLRLKNGE
+673 ALNKLKTGE
-682 VNIIIGTHRLIGK
+682 LNILIGTHRLIGK

-708 EEQRFGVSIKEKLKR
+708 EEQRFGVSIKEKLKK
-723 IKVNVDTLTLTATPI
+723 IKINVDTLTLTATPI

-771 INDEIIKEALSY
+771 INDEIIKEAISY
-783 EIDRNGQ
+783 ELDRNGQ
-790 VFFIHNRV
+790 VFFINNRV
-798 QNIYEVEAMVN
+798 QNIHEVEAMVN
-809 RILPSAKTIVAH
+809 RILPTVKTVVAH
-821 GQMDGPTLEKI
+821 GQMEGQRLEKI
-832 MLGFING
+832 MLDFING
-839 DFDVLIA
+839 DYDVLIA

-853 LDIPNANTIV
+853 LDIPNANTII
-863 INNAH
+863 INNAN

-890 CYLLAPPLTSV
+890 CYLMAPPLTSV

-969 FKELYTQEITEAT
+969 FKELYQEEINGAT
-982 DKNIKFVSDCTIET
+982 DKNIHFVSDCTIET
-996 DARLLIPEDYVENI
+996 DAKLLLPDDYVQNI
-1010 AERMQLYRKLDGLKD
+1010 AERMQLYRKLDGLKNED
-1025 EEDLNKLNIEL
+1025 ELEAFKSEL
-1036 IDRFGKIPD
+1036 MDRFGAIP
-1045 TTIEL
+1045 TTTLEL
-1050 IKVVQIRWLAIDL
+1050 IQVVQIRWNAIDL
-1063 GIEKIIFKNNKLIIY
+1063 GIEKIIYKNSKLIVY

-1085 PYYQSAVFS
+1085 PYYQSPVFT

-1100 QTQSKEVK
+1100 QRQSKNIK
-1108 MKEKSN
+1108 MREKGK
-1114 KLSLVFPKVNSITQ
+1114 KLSMVFPSVDNISSVKKVFDDIYS
-1128 IKSIF
+1128 SIF
-1133 DEMHERVLNTQKNN
+1133 HEH